1 LFLNFRQNQ
10 ISGNNDDDF
19 GYGAE
24 MAAWLDDESVNGA
37 GGGDVTGHQNRK
49 SRKKTPTSGSGK
61 RLARNSEPEMEDPA
75 SPILLSSFQVP
86 PPEALDQDFDDQVK
100 RTSFV
105 RQIY

>member
-1 LFLNFRQNQ
+1 
-10 ISGNNDDDF
+10 
-19 GYGAE
+19 

-49 SRKKTPTSGSGK
+49 SRKKTPTTGSGK
-61 RLARNSEPEMEDPA
+61 RLARNREPEMEDPA

-86 PPEALDQDFDDQVK
+86 PPEALDQNFDDQVK

-105 RQIY
+105 RQI